1 MLVIIVYDG
10 NLFLDFMWKY
20 SVIDMFIFIVFLFFS
35 FCMLYGYILN
45 YFKDVMFELEIDF
58 VMKRYIFFIVVVYNV

>member
-20 SVIDMFIFIVFLFFS
+20 SVIGMFLFIVFLFFS
-35 FCMLYGYILN
+35 FCMLYGNILN
-45 YFKDVMFELEIDF
+45 YFKDVMFEL
-58 VMKRYIFFIVVVYNV
+58 